1 MSFIN
6 GTLIKSKFCP
16 LQSIIVGGRFHQLTK
31 GWLLLEVLQLA
42 QYIWSCTMV
51 TPSLHTLNTE
61 HTHTLLTELKQ
72 CKKVKVG
79 WLRGTTLSTF
89 SLSLIHTHL
98 RNCLFTILHSC
109 FVLHQW
115 LSLSLSLSLTHTHTA
130 VNTSLTAYLLY
141 CTVALFHTSDTHWR
155 SLSHSQ
161 PRILHTAAGQWLKS
175 RFVILC
181 STGQSRYQK
190 AMAPPPERPKVTQ
203 WR

>member
-115 LSLSLSLSLTHTHTA
+115 LSLSLSLSHTHTHCSKHLP
-130 VNTSLTAYLLY
+130 NSL
-141 CTVALFHTSDTHWR
+141 FI
-155 SLSHSQ
+155 
-161 PRILHTAAGQWLKS
+161 ILHS
-175 RFVILC
+175 CFV
-181 STGQSRYQK
+181 SH
-190 AMAPPPERPKVTQ
+190 
-203 WR
+203 